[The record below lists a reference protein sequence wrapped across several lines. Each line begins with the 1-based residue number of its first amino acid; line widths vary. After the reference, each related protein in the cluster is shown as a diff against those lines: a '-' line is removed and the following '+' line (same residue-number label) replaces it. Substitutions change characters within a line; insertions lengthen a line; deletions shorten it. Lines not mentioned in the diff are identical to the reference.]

1 MALITLT
8 TDWQGRDYYSG
19 MMRGRLN
26 RLIENAQ
33 VCEINHSIEP
43 FHVLQAAFV
52 LRQVLP
58 EFPAGTV
65 HLLMVNQGHLP
76 DLLPAVAKYR
86 DQYLVGW
93 DDGILAFIIEEEPD
107 SFLKISAEILDR
119 MDRISGVDESA
130 KMIVPSFP
138 ELSVFSRIAFY
149 LAAGHSLDEAGATTG
164 EMSSPNSLLPV
175 IGKDQIDGQVIFI
188 DGYGNAI
195 TNIGI
200 RQFERTGNSRKFEIT
215 VKSNY
220 YRLHSLSVTYM
231 DSEPGELLALFNSAS
246 LIEIAVAQGN
256 AAELLG
262 LEPGTPVKI
271 KFDYDQQRGNS
282 AILQPPA

>member
-26 RLIENAQ
+26 RLINNAQ
-33 VCEINHSIEP
+33 ICEINHSIEP

-52 LRQVLP
+52 LRQAMP
-58 EFPAGTV
+58 EFPAGTI
-65 HLLMVNQGHLP
+65 HLLMVNQGHHA
-76 DLLPAVAKYR
+76 DLLPAVVRYR
-86 DQYLVGW
+86 EQYLVGW
-93 DDGILAFIIEEEPD
+93 DDGIMAFIIEEEPD
-107 SFLKISAEILDR
+107 SYLKITAEILDR
-119 MDRISGVDESA
+119 MDQIAGVDEAA
-130 KMIVPSFP
+130 KRIVPSFP
-138 ELSVFSRIAFY
+138 ELSVFPRIAFY
-149 LAAGHSLDEAGATTG
+149 LASGHKLDEAGTESG
-164 EMSSPNSLLPV
+164 EIGRPNSLLPA
-175 IGKDQIDGQVIFI
+175 IGKDQIDGQVLFI

-195 TNIGI
+195 TNIGMHL
-200 RQFERTGNSRKFEIT
+200 FDRTGNNRNFEIT
-215 VKSNY
+215 VKSNHY
-220 YRLHSLSVTYM
+220 KLHSLSVTYM

-271 KFDYDQQRGNS
+271 KFNYDQPRGN
-282 AILQPPA
+282 AEILQSPA

>member
-19 MMRGRLN
+19 MMRGRLS
-26 RLIENAQ
+26 RLIDHAQ
-33 VCEINHSIEP
+33 ICEINHSIEP

-58 EFPAGTV
+58 EFPAGTI
-65 HLLMVNQGHLP
+65 HLLMVNQGHHP

-107 SFLKISAEILDR
+107 GFLKINAEILDR
-119 MDRISGVDESA
+119 MDTISGVDESA
-130 KMIVPSFP
+130 RMIVPSFP
-138 ELSVFSRIAFY
+138 ELSVFSRIAYY
-149 LAAGHSLDEAGATTG
+149 LTAGHSLDEAGTPSG
-164 EMSSPNSLLPV
+164 EMNRPNSLLPV
-175 IGKDQIDGQVIFI
+175 IGKDQIDGQIIFV

-195 TNIGI
+195 SNIGI
-200 RQFERTGNSRKFEIT
+200 RQFERTGNGRKFEIT

-246 LIEIAVAQGN
+246 LIEIAVSQGN

-271 KFDYDQQRGNS
+271 KFDYDQQRGS
-282 AILQPPA
+282 PAILQPPA